1 MLYKVDDSR
10 WLRLTWA
17 GGIWTGPDLSKQ
29 PADVARVIR
38 RWENEM
44 EELEKSEF
52 NDTVLSG
59 IQHRVAIDFFKNTVV
74 RYIDPAAEMNLWTME
89 HNREEWS
96 DATATRHAH
105 ERIVMLAT
113 LYAKCVRN
121 YGRRYAETGFTTML
135 RGAPV
140 YEVEDVGAPD
150 KATQEAEWLDMMN
163 EFELGEIVHLVVR
176 PPVFTAYLSEDRFL
190 ILLSRIESWCS
201 VLASNKA
208 IAKCQRHVQSAE
220 PDPESMPALSSSS
233 SSSSTTP
240 ISAAPSSSDASAAGP
255 VRKHDKVSR
264 APKWGGLRQRAGTL
278 APNKTSGA
286 AAVPRDDEEKQQSIA
301 AGKARAQQL
310 REAEQARVGELVERA
325 RIVSIGREIGGC

>member
-10 WLRLTWA
+10 WLRLTWT
-17 GGIWTGPDLSKQ
+17 GGIWDGPDPSKY
-29 PADVARVIR
+29 PTDVARVIR
-38 RWENEM
+38 RWVNDI

-52 NDTVLSG
+52 NDAVLSET
-59 IQHRVAIDFFKNTVV
+59 QHRVAFDFFKNTVV

-96 DATATRHAH
+96 DAKATQIAR

-113 LYAKCVRN
+113 LYAKCVKE
-121 YGRRYAETGFTTML
+121 YGRRYTETGFTTML
-135 RGAPV
+135 RGAPF
-140 YEVEDVGAPD
+140 YEADDSHAPD
-150 KATQEAEWLDMMN
+150 RAAQEAEWLEMMN
-163 EFELGEIVHLVVR
+163 EFELGEIVHLVFR
-176 PPVFTAYLSEDRFL
+176 PPVFTAYLSDDRFL

-201 VLASNKA
+201 CLATNKA
-208 IAKCQRHVQSAE
+208 IAKCQRYEQSDE
-220 PDPESMPALSSSS
+220 PESMPALSSSS

-240 ISAAPSSSDASAAGP
+240 TSAAPSSSDASGTGP
-255 VRKHDKVSR
+255 VRKHDKAPR

-278 APNKTSGA
+278 APNTTGGA
-286 AAVPRDDEEKQQSIA
+286 ATVPRDEEEKQLSIA

-310 REAEQARVGELVERA
+310 REAEQARVGELIERA